1 MICNFKHGVST
12 RYTLFL
18 LPILKDIPVAE
29 NLIQSA
35 KAPKLPENYLSILPA
50 SYYATHTYVPP
61 IKNLYP
67 RPYLK

>member
-1 MICNFKHGVST
+1 MLLISNFLKSILEDVS
-12 RYTLFL
+12 
-18 LPILKDIPVAE
+18 VAE